1 MYVYKRVDISILAMS
16 DASGVKGCGRRRSE
30 LSNTPL
36 HMKQD
41 TTSIEQ

>member
-1 MYVYKRVDISILAMS
+1 MMVMCYAS
-16 DASGVKGCGRRRSE
+16 DTIECDRRTSE

-41 TTSIEQ
+41 ATSIEK